1 MRSAITAPG
10 RVPRVS
16 TSSPR
21 LNRRLSKLAASAP
34 ASWFF
39 LNVANPIDK
48 RLLPATNGR
57 ISLAIG
63 QPVLCLEV
71 IGAKT
76 GQRRRTPLLYMRDG
90 EDLVVIASA
99 TGRTK
104 HPAWYRNLTANPR
117 VKVYAPRGRTGDYV
131 ARTAE
136 GEERERLYRK
146 ALDFYPGFSVYETR
160 TSRQFPV
167 VVLSRTG

>member
-1 MRSAITAPG
+1 
-10 RVPRVS
+10 
-16 TSSPR
+16 
-21 LNRRLSKLAASAP
+21 LSQLAASAP

-39 LNVANPIDK
+39 LHVANPIDK

-71 IGAKT
+71 AGAKS
-76 GQRRRTPLLYMRDG
+76 GKRRRTPLLYMDHG
-90 EDLVVIASA
+90 DDLVIIASA
-99 TGRTK
+99 TGRK
-104 HPAWYRNLTANPR
+104 QHPAWYRNLTANPR
-117 VKVYAPRGRTGDYV
+117 VRVYAPRGRTGEYV

-136 GEERERLYRK
+136 GEEREQLYRQ
-146 ALDFYPGFSVYETR
+146 AIDFYPGFTVYETR

-167 VVLSRTG
+167 VVLSRAR